1 MSKKIFIE
9 KEIKKLSQNKYVSAV
24 TSKKITYTNDFKRL
38 LITAHDNA
46 KTTKQIF
53 EECGFAVE
61 TLGMIRIKAAGKR
74 WRRTF
79 KEEGILGLDDGR
91 KLINKKTINK
101 SLPLKEQNRRL
112 EVQIKLL
119 KAENELLKK
128 VELIERGLRITK

>member
-1 MSKKIFIE
+1 
-9 KEIKKLSQNKYVSAV
+9 
-24 TSKKITYTNDFKRL
+24 
-38 LITAHDNA
+38 
-46 KTTKQIF
+46 
-53 EECGFAVE
+53 
-61 TLGMIRIKAAGKR
+61 MIRIKAAWKR

-119 KAENELLKK
+119 KVENELFKK